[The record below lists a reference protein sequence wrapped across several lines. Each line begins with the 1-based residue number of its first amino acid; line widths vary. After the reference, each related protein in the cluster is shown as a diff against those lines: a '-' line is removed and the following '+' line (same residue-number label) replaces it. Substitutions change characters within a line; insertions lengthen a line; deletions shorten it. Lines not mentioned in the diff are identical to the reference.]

1 MSQRY
6 LILSTSLRPKS
17 LSYILAKE
25 AAARLKSQGIDAEL
39 VDLRENPLPLCD
51 GGACYE
57 DPAVQEFKA
66 KLIGADGY
74 LIATPIYVF
83 DGNAALKNAIELT
96 GRDVWTNKVVGFL
109 AAAGGRASYM
119 SLSSLIIS
127 LMMDFRTFILPR
139 FVYVT
144 EEDFDEENTISQDV
158 SDRLDEISAE
168 LVRVT
173 SSLKS
178 SQISL
183 RTSSSRS

>member
-1 MSQRY
+1 
-6 LILSTSLRPKS
+6 
-17 LSYILAKE
+17 
-25 AAARLKSQGIDAEL
+25 
-39 VDLRENPLPLCD
+39 
-51 GGACYE
+51 
-57 DPAVQEFKA
+57 
-66 KLIGADGY
+66 
-74 LIATPIYVF
+74 
-83 DGNAALKNAIELT
+83 
-96 GRDVWTNKVVGFL
+96 
-109 AAAGGRASYM
+109 M